1 MKVVWAII
9 SAEDAAATIAELYSN
24 KFQVT
29 KISSTGGFLKVGN
42 ITLMLGVDDDKV
54 DDVINIISKNCK
66 VRIKNTSPGSLLLGL
81 SSMNDDSMYN
91 VNVGGATVF
100 VTDVCR
106 FEKL

>member
-1 MKVVWAII
+1 MKVIWAII
-9 SAEDAAATIAELYSN
+9 STEDASATISELYSN

-42 ITLMLGVDDDKV
+42 VTLMLGVEDDKV
-54 DDVINIISKNCK
+54 DEVINIISKNCK
-66 VRIKNTSPGSLLLGL
+66 VRMKNTAPNSLFLGF
-81 SSMNDDSMYN
+81 SSMNDDSMYH